1 MVAFVEP
8 YTSIQGVRPRSRVDA
23 VVRAFPE
30 TTICPKCLGRGQLRL
45 LRRSESAGA
54 FEFCPSCQGNGIA
67 PRRNG
72 AADYSP
78 ARVT

>member
-1 MVAFVEP
+1 MVVFVEP
-8 YTSIQGVRPRSRVDA
+8 YTSIHGDRIGSRVDTA
-23 VVRAFPE
+23 VRDFPE
-30 TTICPKCLGRGQLRL
+30 TMVCPKCLGHGQLRL

-54 FEFCPSCQGNGIA
+54 FELCPSCQGSGIA